1 MLRIV
6 AGDFDDRRV
15 IDLLAFHHRTMHAQ
29 TPKGSAHALDLQG
42 LRRPEISFWTVWEG
56 EHLVGMGALKDLGD
70 GEGEVKSM
78 RTVEEAQ
85 RKGIATAMLNHIIA
99 AARARGMKRL
109 YLETGAFD
117 LFAPAV
123 TLYRRH
129 GFVDCPPFAA
139 YRPDPNSLFLT
150 LAL

>member
-1 MLRIV
+1 M
-6 AGDFDDRRV
+6 
-15 IDLLAFHHRTMHAQ
+15 
-29 TPKGSAHALDLQG
+29 
-42 LRRPEISFWTVWEG
+42 WEG
-56 EHLVGMGALKDLGD
+56 EHLVGMGALKDLGY

-85 RKGIATAMLNHIIA
+85 RKDIATAMLNHIIA

-123 TLYRRH
+123 SLYRRH
-129 GFVDCPPFAA
+129 GFVDCPPFAT